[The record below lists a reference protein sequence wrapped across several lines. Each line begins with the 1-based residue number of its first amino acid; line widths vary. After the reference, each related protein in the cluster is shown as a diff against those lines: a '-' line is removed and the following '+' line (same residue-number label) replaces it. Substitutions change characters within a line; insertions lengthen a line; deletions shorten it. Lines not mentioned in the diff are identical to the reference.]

1 MLPEV
6 LYRRVTHLQFA
17 GLSQSVLSPGEWEN
31 YLRGKVSALRT
42 YKLITCFEIK
52 LLRLISSR
60 MYIELARPSAVYRTP
75 KGE

>member
-6 LYRRVTHLQFA
+6 LYRQVTHLQFA
-17 GLSQSVLSPGEWEN
+17 GLSQSILSPGEWEN
-31 YLRGKVSALRT
+31 YQRGKVSALRT
-42 YKLITCFEIK
+42 YKLITRFEIK

-60 MYIELARPSAVYRTP
+60 KYSELARPSVVYRTR

>member
-42 YKLITCFEIK
+42 YKLKTRFEIK
-52 LLRLISSR
+52 YYDLLAHASILN
-60 MYIELARPSAVYRTP
+60 
-75 KGE
+75 